1 MFIRVVATLVL
12 VASVALLVIGS
23 YGLINAGRM
32 ASMLAIMSRDSQPAF
47 NPAHWAH
54 RWRIASAAYSLA
66 GLLGVVSGVVMYWRR
81 AWPIALWA
89 GVVTTL
95 FALQTFVYISR
106 SAAYAFE
113 VVEPAELTVLFLI
126 AASSW
131 AYFGRVRATSKAAQV
146 AS

>member
-12 VASVALLVIGS
+12 VASVALLVTGS

-81 AWPIALWA
+81 AWHIVLWA
-89 GVVTTL
+89 GGVNCL
-95 FALQTFVYISR
+95 FGLQTLVCFSGW
-106 SAAYAFE
+106 AAYSF
-113 VVEPAELTVLFLI
+113 
-126 AASSW
+126 
-131 AYFGRVRATSKAAQV
+131 
-146 AS
+146 